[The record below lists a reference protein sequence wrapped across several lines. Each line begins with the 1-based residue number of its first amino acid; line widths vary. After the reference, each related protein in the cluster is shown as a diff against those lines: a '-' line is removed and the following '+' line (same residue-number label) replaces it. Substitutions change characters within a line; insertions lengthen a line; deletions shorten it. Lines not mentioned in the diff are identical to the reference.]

1 MEGITPQYLLKNT
14 QNNFIKKLIK
24 TIPSL
29 NKHREGIFIFLK
41 KEFNIEI
48 KNTKLYKTAFT
59 HSSKNS
65 LDNYERLE
73 FLGDSIL
80 NSIISEHLFLN
91 YTQKDEGYLSKKRS
105 VIVGRK
111 NLNKIGKEILPK
123 EQIQHKLQT
132 ITPNIYGNILE
143 AIIGAIYLDLGYN
156 NTKEF
161 TVTHIIKNTKPDKS
175 ENDYKSKILEW
186 SQKNNKQIK
195 FININQKGPD
205 HKKEY
210 LIQLF
215 VNEKNISEAWGK
227 TIKSAEQKSSEIA
240 YKIVS

>member
-1 MEGITPQYLLKNT
+1 M
-14 QNNFIKKLIK
+14 
-24 TIPSL
+24 
-29 NKHREGIFIFLK
+29 
-41 KEFNIEI
+41 
-48 KNTKLYKTAFT
+48 
-59 HSSKNS
+59 
-65 LDNYERLE
+65 
-73 FLGDSIL
+73 
-80 NSIISEHLFLN
+80 
-91 YTQKDEGYLSKKRS
+91 
-105 VIVGRK
+105 
-111 NLNKIGKEILPK
+111 
-123 EQIQHKLQT
+123 
-132 ITPNIYGNILE
+132 
-143 AIIGAIYLDLGYN
+143 DLGYK

-161 TVTHIIKNTKPDKS
+161 IVTHIIKNTKSDKS

-215 VNEKNISEAWGK
+215 VNKKNISEAWGK

>member
-1 MEGITPQYLLKNT
+1 M
-14 QNNFIKKLIK
+14 
-24 TIPSL
+24 
-29 NKHREGIFIFLK
+29 
-41 KEFNIEI
+41 
-48 KNTKLYKTAFT
+48 
-59 HSSKNS
+59 
-65 LDNYERLE
+65 DNYERLE

-80 NSIISEHLFLN
+80 NSVVSEHLFLN
-91 YTQKDEGYLSKKRS
+91 HTKKDEGYLSKKRS
-105 VIVGRK
+105 IIVGRK

-123 EQIQHKLQT
+123 EQIQHKLHT

-143 AIIGAIYLDLGYN
+143 SIIGAVYLDLGYN

-161 TVTHIIKNTKPDKS
+161 IVTHIIKNTKSDKP

-186 SQKNNKQIK
+186 SQQNNKKIK
-195 FININQKGPD
+195 FVNINQKGPD

-215 VNEKNISEAWGK
+215 VDEKNISEAWGK

>member
-1 MEGITPQYLLKNT
+1 MN
-14 QNNFIKKLIK
+14 
-24 TIPSL
+24 
-29 NKHREGIFIFLK
+29 
-41 KEFNIEI
+41 
-48 KNTKLYKTAFT
+48 
-59 HSSKNS
+59 
-65 LDNYERLE
+65 NYERLE

-80 NSIISEHLFLN
+80 NSIISEHLFLH

-123 EQIQHKLQT
+123 EQIQHKLYT

-143 AIIGAIYLDLGYN
+143 SIIGAIYLDLGYK

-161 TVTHIIKNTKPDKS
+161 IVTHIIKNTKSDKS

-210 LIQLF
+210 LIQLL

>member
-1 MEGITPQYLLKNT
+1 M
-14 QNNFIKKLIK
+14 
-24 TIPSL
+24 
-29 NKHREGIFIFLK
+29 
-41 KEFNIEI
+41 
-48 KNTKLYKTAFT
+48 
-59 HSSKNS
+59 
-65 LDNYERLE
+65 DNYERLE

-80 NSIISEHLFLN
+80 SSIISEHLFLN

-105 VIVGRK
+105 VIVARK
-111 NLNKIGKEILPK
+111 NLNKIGKETLPK
-123 EQIQHKLQT
+123 EQIQHKLHT

-143 AIIGAIYLDLGYN
+143 AIVGAIYLDLGYN
-156 NTKEF
+156 KTKEF
-161 TVTHIIKNTKPDKS
+161 TVTHIIKKTKSDKS

>member
-1 MEGITPQYLLKNT
+1 MI
-14 QNNFIKKLIK
+14 FIKKLIK

-29 NKHREGIFIFLK
+29 NKNREGIFIFLK
-41 KEFNIEI
+41 KEFNIKI

-59 HSSKNS
+59 HSSKNN

-80 NSIISEHLFLN
+80 NSVVSEHLFLN
-91 YTQKDEGYLSKKRS
+91 HTKKDEGYLSKKRS
-105 VIVGRK
+105 IIVGRK

-123 EQIQHKLQT
+123 EQIQHKLHT

-143 AIIGAIYLDLGYN
+143 SIIGAVYLDLGYN

-161 TVTHIIKNTKPDKS
+161 IVTHIIKNTKSDKP

-186 SQKNNKQIK
+186 SQQNNKKIK
-195 FININQKGPD
+195 FVNINQKGPD

-215 VNEKNISEAWGK
+215 VDEKNISEAWGK

>member
-1 MEGITPQYLLKNT
+1 M
-14 QNNFIKKLIK
+14 
-24 TIPSL
+24 
-29 NKHREGIFIFLK
+29 
-41 KEFNIEI
+41 
-48 KNTKLYKTAFT
+48 
-59 HSSKNS
+59 
-65 LDNYERLE
+65 DNYERLE

-123 EQIQHKLQT
+123 EQIQHKLYT

-143 AIIGAIYLDLGYN
+143 SIIGAIYLDLGYK

-161 TVTHIIKNTKPDKS
+161 IVTHIIKNTKSDKS

-210 LIQLF
+210 LIQLL

>member
-1 MEGITPQYLLKNT
+1 
-14 QNNFIKKLIK
+14 
-24 TIPSL
+24 
-29 NKHREGIFIFLK
+29 
-41 KEFNIEI
+41 
-48 KNTKLYKTAFT
+48 
-59 HSSKNS
+59 

-80 NSIISEHLFLN
+80 NSVVSEHLFLN
-91 YTQKDEGYLSKKRS
+91 HTKKDEGYLSKKRS

-123 EQIQHKLQT
+123 EQIQHNLHI

-161 TVTHIIKNTKPDKS
+161 TVTHIIKNTKAFKS